1 MSAAWN
7 RIDLGV
13 KTQPSEVRRRSLLS
27 NQDGQTPVEGDFM
40 ENLYRQAFDKIKT
53 KLFTTDS
60 YPRRVGLDYCLQLS
74 NFTAIN

>member
-1 MSAAWN
+1 MSAACN

-13 KTQPSEVRRRSLLS
+13 KTQPSQIRHCSLLS
-27 NQDGQTPVEGDFM
+27 NQDGQTPVGGDFM

-60 YPRRVGLDYCLQLS
+60 YSRRVGLSYCLQLS
-74 NFTAIN
+74 NFTVIN